1 MARKKEAEDYGR
13 ALEREFAQWEHY
25 YEHGGTD
32 PFCPDGVNMALIRN
46 HIAYY
51 KRKIVE
57 TMPPESYPE
66 IFHRPD
72 PPEVDGNYF
81 ARAGEIRAAAV
92 EALAQYRQDAN
103 LRFLRERHDF
113 IPPRDRENLRLDALV
128 WRFLFLE
135 KAVQEDDLQVM
146 RRRRDVAEDLAAFA
160 DCAAKVKELSPQQ
173 MIQAVQITLF

>member
-1 MARKKEAEDYGR
+1 MARKKETEDYGK

-32 PFCPDGVNMALIRN
+32 PFYPDGVNMALIRN

-66 IFHRPD
+66 VFYRPD

-81 ARAGEIRAAAV
+81 ARAGEIRSAAV
-92 EALAQYRQDAN
+92 EALERYRQDAN
-103 LRFLRERHDF
+103 LQFLRERHDF
-113 IPPRDRENLRLDALV
+113 IHPRDRENLRL
-128 WRFLFLE
+128 E
-135 KAVQEDDLQVM
+135 
-146 RRRRDVAEDLAAFA
+146 AFA
-160 DCAAKVKELSPQQ
+160 DCAARVKGFSPQRLV
-173 MIQAVQITLF
+173 QAVQIDLF